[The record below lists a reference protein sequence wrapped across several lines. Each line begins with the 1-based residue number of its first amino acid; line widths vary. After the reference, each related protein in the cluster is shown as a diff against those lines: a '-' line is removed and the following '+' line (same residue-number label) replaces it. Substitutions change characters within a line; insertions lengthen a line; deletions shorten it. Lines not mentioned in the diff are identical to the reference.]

1 MLMKIDYTLVL
12 KNGKEVRIVRATNN
26 IEIDNK
32 KLMFWDLWDGT
43 WYNYEYYY
51 NEQVEYIKDLK
62 IEKVDSDSEIEPI
75 KEIK

>member
-62 IEKVDSDSEIEPI
+62 IEKIDSDSEIEPI

>member
-26 IEIDNK
+26 VEIDDK
-32 KLMFWDLWDGT
+32 KLMFWDLWNGT

-51 NEQVEYIKDLK
+51 NEQVDYIKDLK

>member
-32 KLMFWDLWDGT
+32 KLMFWDLWYGT